1 MPEGTSDERIRLIR
15 LYMDGQ
21 TADVVPDVEERRPSE
36 PEVTPAAR
44 QHVSRPTT
52 PSRSPES
59 SAKPPA
65 ANGSAILERPEHRR
79 RRHRARRLRF
89 TSQGGWVL
97 AMISL
102 AIFFGWLVAH
112 A

>member
-15 LYMDGQ
+15 LYMDEK

-36 PEVTPAAR
+36 PEVSPAAGR
-44 QHVSRPTT
+44 DASRPT
-52 PSRSPES
+52 RSPES
-59 SAKPPA
+59 PSKLSAA
-65 ANGSAILERPEHRR
+65 TGSVIFERPRLR
-79 RRHRARRLRF
+79 RRHRARRLGF

-97 AMISL
+97 AVVSL
-102 AIFFGWLVAH
+102 AMFVGWLVAH